1 MRQHIYFADI
11 SFVMKFGEKFK
22 FSNSNFISKNFPEN
36 FVRWEFNY
44 LKGNPFESTS
54 VPFSCIDLFHLSRLK
69 FLTLFSLLLP
79 VL

>member
-1 MRQHIYFADI
+1 MRQHIHFADM
-11 SFVMKFGEKFK
+11 SFVMKLGEKFK

-54 VPFSCIDLFHLSRLK
+54 VPFSCIDLFYLSRLLK
-69 FLTLFSLLLP
+69 F
-79 VL
+79 